1 MPVRLVPVCRLTL
14 DRHARVGREAVSVV
28 ALASFQP

>member
-1 MPVRLVPVCRLTL
+1 MHVGLVPVCSRVV
-14 DRHARVGREAVSVV
+14 DRHAEVGREAVSVV